1 MEQADFL
8 RALEQ
13 AAVRSRA
20 GIGTLGEK
28 SVHAVLKAAYEP
40 HCENQEVPVGGYV
53 ADIVG
58 EDGIIEVQTRAL
70 WRLKEKLAAFLEVC
84 SVTVVHP
91 VYAAEWISRT
101 DPDTGEV
108 TRRKSPRRGRPS
120 DVLAELYALR
130 KFLGNPRFRLRVVA
144 LETERYDIGRARG
157 RKQRLDRVPLA
168 FLGEW
173 AFGRPEDYRQ
183 LLPEGLAETFTAAEF
198 GKVLRQRVDEARK
211 SLAVLELL
219 GLAERAGKQERRV
232 LYRLVSEDG
241 QRLDN
246 REETT

>member
-13 AAVRSRA
+13 AAARSRS

-40 HCENQEVPVGGYV
+40 HSENQEVPVGGYV

-58 EDGIIEVQTRAL
+58 EDGIMEVQTRAL
-70 WRLKEKLAAFLEVC
+70 WRLKEKLAAFLDVC

-91 VYAAEWISRT
+91 VYAVEWICRT

-108 TRRKSPRRGRPS
+108 IRRKSPRRGRPS

-130 KFLGNPRFRLRVVA
+130 EFLENPRFHLRVVE

-157 RKQRLDRVPLA
+157 RKRRLDRVPLA

-173 AFGRPEDYRQ
+173 LLDCPESYRR
-183 LLPEGLAETFTAAEF
+183 LLPEKLPETFTAAEF
-198 GKVLRQRVDEARK
+198 GKQIRQRVDDARK
-211 SLAVLELL
+211 ALAVLETL
-219 GLAERAGKQERRV
+219 GLAECAGKRERRN
-232 LYRLVSEDG
+232 LYRLLPEGGRRSDSE
-241 QRLDN
+241 
-246 REETT
+246 EETA

>member
-91 VYAAEWISRT
+91 
-101 DPDTGEV
+101 DTGEV
-108 TRRKSPRRGRPS
+108 TRRKSPRRGSAS

-130 KFLGNPRFRLRVVA
+130 EFLGNPRFRLRVVA

-173 AFGRPEDYRQ
+173 AFGCPEDYRQ

-211 SLAVLELL
+211 SLAVLEAL
-219 GLAERAGKQERRV
+219 GLVERAGKQERRV